1 MAMSVVQAA
10 VMTAAWTTLMAISD
24 GRVGAV

>member
-1 MAMSVVQAA
+1 VRRAGT
-10 VMTAAWTTLMAISD
+10 TAAWTTLMAIYD

>member
-1 MAMSVVQAA
+1 VRRAGT
-10 VMTAAWTTLMAISD
+10 TAAWTTLMAISD

>member
-1 MAMSVVQAA
+1 VRRAGK
-10 VMTAAWTTLMAISD
+10 TAAWTTLMAISD

>member
-1 MAMSVVQAA
+1 VRRAG
-10 VMTAAWTTLMAISD
+10 MTAAWTTLMAISD